1 MAWLLRCQTKFS
13 RRTKKSK
20 LEPPDLLLSG
30 DELRNAE
37 TELTKFLQRAHF
49 PGVFAQPQSM
59 QNNLLQKI
67 TAFSAKT
74 TSSYFGWRASCG
86 WTAWEGPSRF

>member
-67 TAFSAKT
+67 YRVFCKNYIQLFWMACFVWVD
-74 TSSYFGWRASCG
+74 GLG
-86 WTAWEGPSRF
+86 GPQ